1 MNINVSELSKN
12 QMYFALTQTVLP
24 RPVAWVLSEHDNGK
38 LNLAP
43 FSYFT
48 PVCSEPPLVMFSV
61 GRKPDG
67 SPKDTWHNIVERKD
81 FVIHLAQREL
91 AAEVTRSARTLPAG
105 ESEVEMCELDTVAFE
120 GSRLPRLAA
129 ARLAFSCEL
138 FKTEEIGEGP
148 QHLVF
153 GRIRQIWLDDEVAS
167 VDDKGRLK
175 VDARQID
182 PVGRLGGSE
191 YVTFGDILDIPRDA

>member
-1 MNINVSELSKN
+1 MNINVSDLSKS
-12 QMYFALTQTVLP
+12 QAYFALTQTVLP
-24 RPVAWVLSEHDNGK
+24 RPVAWVLSEHENGK

-48 PVCSEPPLVMFSV
+48 PVCSDPPLVMFSV
-61 GRKPDG
+61 GKKPDG
-67 SPKDTWHNIVERKD
+67 SPKDTWRNIVERKE

-91 AAEVTRSARTLPAG
+91 AVEVTRTARTLPAG
-105 ESEVEMCELDTVAFE
+105 ESELELCDLETVAFE

-129 ARLAFSCEL
+129 ARVAFACEL
-138 FKTEEIGEGP
+138 YQTQEIGEGP
-148 QHLVF
+148 QQLIF
-153 GRIRQIWLDDEVAS
+153 GQIKQIWLDDEAAVMDAQ
-167 VDDKGRLK
+167 GRLK

-191 YVTFGDILDIPRDA
+191 YVSFGDILDIPRDA